1 MKSIV
6 AQVGLLGLFIAVA
19 AQSAT
24 ISTQNA
30 LCTQYAYAS
39 QDGYD
44 ILNNLWGMDTAT
56 SGSQCTYYYGVA
68 SGGGVVEN
76 NVKSYA
82 YAGRQFT
89 RPLISNVKSLPTT
102 AIWSYFGTDIRANV
116 AYDLFTHP
124 DANHVNYNGEYEL
137 MIWLNRYGGVWPITE
152 SGSALETITLAGHSF
167 DLYFGYNGDMKV
179 YSFVVSDAA
188 IGNFSGD
195 ILDFFNYLADNYSFP
210 ISQQYLLID
219 QFGSEGFTG
228 TNATFTVSR
237 FQAEVNI

>member
-68 SGGGVVEN
+68 SGGGVV
-76 NVKSYA
+76 
-82 YAGRQFT
+82 
-89 RPLISNVKSLPTT
+89 NVKSLPTT